1 MLLFITCAGA
11 WETKISNRE
20 KRQQRKR
27 DKVLTDAGSES
38 NLPGM
43 ENSVTVCTEQ
53 LTSAT
58 SFSVGPR
65 KSRGIYKIVLF
76 FSTCLGARGYFKGKK
91 ISLCKWR

>member
-1 MLLFITCAGA
+1 MTLLGA

-43 ENSVTVCTEQ
+43 ENSVTVSSEQ
-53 LTSAT
+53 LMSTT
-58 SFSVGPR
+58 SFSVGSR
-65 KSRGIYKIVLF
+65 KSKGICAFPSFWRVI
-76 FSTCLGARGYFKGKK
+76 FKG
-91 ISLCKWR
+91 IGSSIVINGSLDLV